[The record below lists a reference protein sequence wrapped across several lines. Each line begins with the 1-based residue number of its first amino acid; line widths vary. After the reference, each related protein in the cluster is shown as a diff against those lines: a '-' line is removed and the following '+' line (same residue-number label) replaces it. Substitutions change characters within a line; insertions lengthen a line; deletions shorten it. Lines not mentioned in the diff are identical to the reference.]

1 MKKTIGIFAHVDAGK
16 TTFSEQL
23 LYHTKSIKSRGRVDH
38 KEAFLDNH
46 KIERERGITVFSD
59 IGIFKYEDSE
69 YYLLD
74 TPGHIDFSPE
84 MERAIGV
91 LDYAILLISAVEGVQ
106 GHTETVWQLLR
117 KNKVPTFIFINK
129 IDREGADS
137 QKVLQ
142 EIRNT
147 LSEEVCLIK
156 ENLQDLNDG
165 NIEFIAERDEEL
177 LDFYIDKGY
186 ESKIWV
192 EKLKELI
199 KREKIF
205 VALEGSALLDEGIKE
220 FLDKFH
226 NLSYSSYGD
235 SEIDKEFKGKVFKVR
250 YDEKGNRVTFIK
262 ALQGELKVKDE
273 VIYNFNGEEIRE
285 KINEIRSYNG
295 SRYESKDKISSG
307 EILGVIG
314 ISSLK
319 PGMGIGAADSEE
331 FLMIPTL
338 RAKVEFDKSINPREI
353 LKCFK
358 ILESEENSLNVVW
371 SEELQEIHISI
382 MGKIQ
387 LEVLKEILIDR
398 FNLSVE
404 FGTPEI
410 LYKETMEGEV
420 DGFGHFEPLRHYAEV
435 YLKIKEGVRGSGIT
449 FKNKCHSD
457 FLTRGNQNLIRTHIF
472 EREHKGILTGSTIT
486 DLEITLMNGR
496 AHLKHTEGGDFRE
509 ATKRA
514 IRQGLESAKNILL
527 EPYYRFRIDVDVNLM
542 GRVISDVQRM
552 SGILDEPKSYGER
565 VIIEGRGPVA
575 TFMNYALEFQAF
587 TRGKGNLSLVFHEY
601 DICHNSEEVIES
613 KGYNKDADAEYTSSS
628 IFCAKGVG
636 YAVPWYEVKE
646 HIHCL
651 K

>member
-186 ESKIWV
+186 ENKIWV

-319 PGMGIGAADSEE
+319 PGMGMGAADSEE

>member
-186 ESKIWV
+186 ENKIWV

>member
-186 ESKIWV
+186 ENKIWV

-542 GRVISDVQRM
+542 GRVVSDVQRM
-552 SGILDEPKSYGER
+552 SGILDESKSYGER